1 MTDLFPSELTVNSWS
16 ANVEKIVHFL
26 VLCKKLVSYFV
37 SIKRAVTLII
47 NYENIIQLMT
57 MLFLSM
63 LKRK

>member
-26 VLCKKLVSYFV
+26 VLHKKLVSYFV

>member
-26 VLCKKLVSYFV
+26 VLRKKLVSYFV